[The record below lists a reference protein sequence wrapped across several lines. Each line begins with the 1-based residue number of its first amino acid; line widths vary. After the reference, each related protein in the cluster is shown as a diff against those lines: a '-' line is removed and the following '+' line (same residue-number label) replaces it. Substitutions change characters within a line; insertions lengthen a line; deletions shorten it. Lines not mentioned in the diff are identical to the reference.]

1 MSLVGHQIGRYRILE
16 ELGQGGM
23 SIVYKGLDT
32 SLDRLVAVK
41 VLHAHL
47 AQKPESRLRLEREA
61 RAVARLSHPN
71 ILEVYDTSG
80 AASGASPEM
89 AYIVTEYIAGT
100 TLRAFLET
108 EKLYPPELAVMVMHE
123 LSGALAHAHQAGVL
137 HRDLKP
143 DNVMIRS
150 DGVLKLTDFGIAK
163 MIDRDERMTMTGALV
178 GSPAYMAPEIIEGE
192 EAGAAADVFSL
203 GTMLY
208 FMSTGQL
215 PFRAANT
222 TATLKKILHCDYAD
236 PRTIEPAVSDELAKV
251 IETCLLRDP
260 NLRYRDAA
268 ALQNALSTLL
278 EAQHL
283 ENSGAEFT
291 SFIASPAAYRLA
303 LTQRLVERL
312 LQRVQQAREQNR
324 VAKSLSLLNQVL
336 ALDPDNANAKQWL
349 AKIATQPAPVIPR
362 RVRPWAALSAA
373 GLTLV
378 ASVGAWR
385 LLKSGRQQTPVEA
398 PIGVKPSILVADE
411 ISDASFDPPP
421 EKPSL
426 VPESPVLA
434 GDTASVAVAET
445 TNQVVPAPNKKR
457 RSASGSQPAPLPSA
471 ASLVDVKVQIR
482 PFGFVAVD
490 DGPPSAEPLQLHH
503 LRLAPGAHRLKV
515 TCELCDDAGLERK
528 ITVAPDM
535 ETITLAAPLKK
546 SLVSFS
552 GFPGEASVRIGSES
566 KTVAESNR
574 SPFLVKSPPGGSLKM
589 RHTVRYEVSLGA
601 KTIDSGERDVT
612 PGQPTVIQPRGTP

>member
-1 MSLVGHQIGRYRILE
+1 MSLVGHQLGRYRILE

-80 AASGASPEM
+80 AASNASPEM

-236 PRTIEPAVSDELAKV
+236 PRTVEPAVSDELAKV
-251 IETCLLRDP
+251 IDTCLLRDP
-260 NLRYRDAA
+260 NKRYTDAA
-268 ALQNALSTLL
+268 ALQRALASLL
-278 EAQHL
+278 EAQQL
-283 ENSGAEFT
+283 ENPGAEFV
-291 SFIASPAAYRLA
+291 SFISSPAQYRTA
-303 LTQRLVERL
+303 LTKRLVNRL
-312 LQRVQQAREQNR
+312 LQRVQQARAENR

-336 ALDPDNANAKQWL
+336 ALEPDNANAKQWL
-349 AKIATQPAPVIPR
+349 ANVTTVPAKPDPR
-362 RVRPWAALSAA
+362 WVRPFIIVAALGLALIASTSAWSVLRASTHKTPVVLPNRLEPVELAA
-373 GLTLV
+373 G
-378 ASVGAWR
+378 
-385 LLKSGRQQTPVEA
+385 QT
-398 PIGVKPSILVADE
+398 
-411 ISDASFDPPP
+411 SDAAVAPAP
-421 EKPSL
+421 EKPEEAPTVTSET
-426 VPESPVLA
+426 VPL
-434 GDTASVAVAET
+434 AVAEA
-445 TNQVVPAPNKKR
+445 TNPVASPSNKKR
-457 RSASGSQPAPLPSA
+457 RNITGSPPAPPTSA
-471 ASLVDVKVQIR
+471 PSLVEVKVQVR

-490 DGPPSAEPLQLHH
+490 DGLPSAEPLQLHH
-503 LRLAPGAHRLKV
+503 LQLPVGPHRLRV
-515 TCELCDDAGLERK
+515 TCELCDDKGLERK
-528 ITVAPDM
+528 IVVVPDM
-535 ETITLAAPLKK
+535 ETITFAAPLKK
-546 SLVSFS
+546 SSVTFS
-552 GFPGEASVRIGSES
+552 GFPGEANVRIGSES
-566 KTVAESNR
+566 KTVAESSR
-574 SPFLVKSPPGGSLKM
+574 SPFWVGSPPGGSLKM
-589 RHTVRYEVSLGA
+589 RYTVRYEVSLGTRA
-601 KTIDSGERDVT
+601 VESGEREVT
-612 PGQPTVIQPRGTP
+612 PGQPTIIQPRGTP